1 MVLGEQ
7 KESACFTTVAQKT
20 RETLQGIIKAKI
32 LPGTISISD
41 WQDSYIMDKKGK
53 ILRRGEGVIWMANMT
68 KYRDIEQEK
77 DPYLNVKVPKQ
88 KV

>member
-1 MVLGEQ
+1 
-7 KESACFTTVAQKT
+7 
-20 RETLQGIIKAKI
+20 
-32 LPGTISISD
+32 
-41 WQDSYIMDKKGK
+41 MDKKGK